1 MTRSYRF
8 KRSHFQAAIVLACLL
23 VTSSANKLYSGET
36 PSSPPSS
43 NAISPRD
50 LADEIDR
57 RIAEQ
62 WQAVDAQPSDP
73 VEDAQFLRR
82 VFLDVNGVIPS
93 ASRTRSFL
101 DDRRSNKREQ
111 IVDELLDSP
120 RYVRHFVNVWHSL
133 LLPESDTDSQAQ
145 YVASEFDAWLRKKL
159 AVNTPY
165 DEMVREILTVRLPGN
180 GANGVYA
187 YYSSQREPRPTA
199 FYAVKESKPENLA
212 AAAARA
218 FLGVRVDCAQCH
230 DHPFADWTQDEFW
243 AYTAFF
249 SDVRSERSSVSVSI
263 TRFLAK
269 LTSASEKSSPLQISI
284 PDTERT
290 VTARF
295 LDGDEPDADAAS
307 APRQALAD
315 WLLSEDNSFFS
326 RAAVNR
332 LWAIFFGRGLVDPV
346 DNMELKN
353 PASHP
358 ELLNTLAREF
368 QRSGYDTKYLIRAIT
383 TSKTYQLSSQ
393 GTDADEQPE
402 LFARMLPKVMSAE
415 QLYHSLVE
423 AVGRTKEDPSSSNF
437 FRGQSGAKSEIAQLF
452 RTEAEQAGRE
462 TSMLQALALM
472 NGHLTS
478 EATSLERSSALL
490 AIAEL
495 PGISPREQLESLF
508 LSTLTREPTNKE
520 VERFTNYMM
529 SEPKRQKEA
538 LGDIFWVLLNSSE
551 FQVIP

>member
-1 MTRSYRF
+1 MTRRDCF
-8 KRSHFQAAIVLACLL
+8 KRSHLQAALAFACLL
-23 VTSSANKLYSGET
+23 VTPAPNTLHSEETTSSA
-36 PSSPPSS
+36 SSK
-43 NAISPRD
+43 AIPPRD

-57 RIAEQ
+57 QIAEK
-62 WQAVDAQPSDP
+62 WQAVGIQPSDP
-73 VEDAQFLRR
+73 VDDAQFLRR
-82 VFLDVNGVIPS
+82 VYLDVNGVIPS
-93 ASRTRSFL
+93 ASRVRSFL
-101 DDRRSNKREQ
+101 DDRCFNRREQ

-159 AVNTPY
+159 AGNTPY

-212 AAAARA
+212 SAAARA

-263 TRFLAK
+263 SRFLAK
-269 LTSASEKSSPLQISI
+269 LTSAAEKSSPLQISI

-290 VTARF
+290 VAARF
-295 LDGDEPDADAAS
+295 LDGGEPDIDAAS

-315 WLLSEDNSFFS
+315 WLLSDDNSFFS

-358 ELLNTLAREF
+358 ELLDTLAREF
-368 QRSGYDTKYLIRAIT
+368 QRSGYNTKYLIRAIT
-383 TSKTYQLSSQ
+383 TSKTYQLSSL
-393 GTDADEQPE
+393 GADSEEQPE
-402 LFARMLPKVMSAE
+402 LFARMQPKVMSAE

-423 AVGRTKEDPSSSNF
+423 AVGRTKEDPSSDNF
-437 FRGQSGAKSEIAQLF
+437 FLGQSGSKREITQLF
-452 RTEAEQAGRE
+452 RLEGEQTSRE

-472 NGHLTS
+472 NGHITS
-478 EATSLERSSALL
+478 EATSRERSSVLL
-490 AIAEL
+490 AVAEL
-495 PGISPREQLESLF
+495 PGIEPHEQLESLF
-508 LSTLTREPTNKE
+508 LATLTREPTDKE
-520 VERFTNYMM
+520 IERLTNYMN
-529 SEPKRQKEA
+529 SKPKRQKEA
-538 LGDIFWVLLNSSE
+538 LGDILWVLLNSSE